1 MLAGKPHW
9 NSKWNHHH
17 KLPPV
22 CDPDVPHH
30 SHNTSEPFFPL
41 FHQSQQESHSRTVSS
56 LTAQLRD
63 ARQELREKEK
73 EKKEADRALQN
84 DREDRERGERRLRD
98 SLEKRDKLI
107 EVKKQFVPL
116 WSILASYSEPL
127 KSDVTKIKALKY
139 LAFVS
144 INIKKLF
151 IPRKMRFCCTWQCL
165 RTFELH

>member
-1 MLAGKPHW
+1 M
-9 NSKWNHHH
+9 
-17 KLPPV
+17 
-22 CDPDVPHH
+22 
-30 SHNTSEPFFPL
+30 
-41 FHQSQQESHSRTVSS
+41 SS

-116 WSILASYSEPL
+116 CSILGSYSERL
-127 KSDVTKIKALKY
+127 K
-139 LAFVS
+139 
-144 INIKKLF
+144 
-151 IPRKMRFCCTWQCL
+151 
-165 RTFELH
+165 